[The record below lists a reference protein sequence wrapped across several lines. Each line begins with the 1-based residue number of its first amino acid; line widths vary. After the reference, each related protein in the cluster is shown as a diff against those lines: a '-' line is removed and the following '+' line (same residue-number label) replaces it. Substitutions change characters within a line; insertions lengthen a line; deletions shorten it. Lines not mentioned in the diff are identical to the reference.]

1 MRPAPIRGA
10 TVFVAATAL
19 LLTACQAGIVATP
32 TVPESQRPAATLAP
46 SASSS
51 VPSPTPAG
59 LSSALANS
67 RIIFNRSDETS
78 FIRRPFMIDPDGSD
92 ERALPAG
99 GLQPGV
105 WSPDGRQ
112 LVVGH
117 LANSDDAW
125 VRPALVNADGS
136 DFEVLDAYPHRKLNL
151 VPIGWSP
158 DQSRIYV
165 FSGYD
170 AADLADVGLFSVRA
184 SDGGDLTSMLPSA
197 PKDTISGRAGASCA
211 RPDFVHPSPDGLNL
225 LVNRESVGA
234 CGTLFVV
241 NVDGTDKRQLNP
253 KGTTTVELEPWDYIE
268 RGGIS
273 EAWSPD
279 GSQIAF
285 GAFVTEA
292 DSTALYVVGADGTGL
307 RQIVSTDV
315 GAVTA
320 QWSPDG
326 EWIAFTSRYRS
337 QPQVWVVHPDG
348 GGLAKL
354 TDGSDGS
361 TSIAPVWSPD
371 GSKLL
376 FQRKRAGQV
385 TLWTMNVD
393 GSDQRQLSPTP
404 LASDY
409 TGPYAWWPAK

>member
-1 MRPAPIRGA
+1 
-10 TVFVAATAL
+10 
-19 LLTACQAGIVATP
+19 
-32 TVPESQRPAATLAP
+32 
-46 SASSS
+46 
-51 VPSPTPAG
+51 
-59 LSSALANS
+59 
-67 RIIFNRSDETS
+67 
-78 FIRRPFMIDPDGSD
+78 MIDPDGSH
-92 ERALPAG
+92 EHALPDG
-99 GLQPGV
+99 GLQPGI
-105 WSPDGRQ
+105 WSPDGRR
-112 LVVGH
+112 LVVSY
-117 LANSDDAW
+117 LAHDDAPGPSADDGW
-125 VRPALVNADGS
+125 MRPALVNADGS
-136 DFEVLDAYPHRKLNL
+136 DFKVLDAYPDRKLNL

-170 AADLADVGLFSVRA
+170 AADVADVGLFTVRS
-184 SDGGDLTSMLPSA
+184 SDGGGLRSVLPSA
-197 PKDTISGRAGASCA
+197 PKDTLSGIAGDSCA
-211 RPDFVHPSPDGLNL
+211 RPDAVHLSPDGLNL
-225 LVNRESVGA
+225 VVNRESVGA
-234 CGTLFVV
+234 CGTLLVLHA
-241 NVDGTDKRQLNP
+241 DGTGMRDLSP
-253 KGTTTVELEPWDYIE
+253 DGTATVELEAWDFLE

-273 EAWSPD
+273 ETWSPD

-285 GAFVTEA
+285 GAYVVKA
-292 DSTALYVVGADGTGL
+292 DSTALYVVDADGSGL

-326 EWIAFTSRYRS
+326 KWIAFTSRYRS

-354 TDGSDGS
+354 TDGSGGS

-376 FQRKRAGQV
+376 FQRKQAGQV

-393 GSDQRQLSPTP
+393 GSEQRQLSQTP